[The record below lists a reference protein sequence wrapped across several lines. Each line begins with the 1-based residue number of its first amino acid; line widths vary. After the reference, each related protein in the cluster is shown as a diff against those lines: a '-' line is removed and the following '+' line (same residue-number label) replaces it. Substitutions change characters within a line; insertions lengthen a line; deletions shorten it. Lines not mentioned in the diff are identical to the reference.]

1 MIIRPTDI
9 HADTGRAKIG
19 LVTAARDLGV
29 GVDCRLSSMWRVD
42 IDGNE
47 RESFLELA
55 REVAN
60 AM

>member
-1 MIIRPTDI
+1 MIIRPSDI

-19 LVTAARDLGV
+19 LVTAARDLGI

-47 RESFLELA
+47 REAFLELA
-55 REVAN
+55 KEAAN